1 MEFRYHVTGPAP
13 DLPAIESAIAALDP
27 AVLLDADASGRAVRI
42 STTLD
47 EFDLLAC
54 LRRAGDA
61 AAPAERERVRSEWW
75 GGCGG

>member
-54 LRRAGDA
+54 LRRAGIA
-61 AAPAERERVRSEWW
+61 AAPTDLERLPSVCC